1 MNVRS
6 AADFDKNS
14 RQLSFKSGQSGF
26 ANIDAQNQ
34 KIPESKLTPCHP
46 LKEISP
52 GLLQKQHNAHA
63 RGNTFF
69 NSALQNG
76 PNRQKRESPI
86 IVPSVIRPGQNNIQ
100 GQHGVMK
107 TGGTPQS
114 IVSRASYASPYNNAH
129 VLGKNTK
136 FTPVGVNS
144 GRIFH
149 NKAQQHHQ
157 PHGNGMPQPNGGMF
171 ATPNKNTSENPECIS
186 KDVADAFLN
195 LFKGPSNEN
204 VMGGIMQTPSF
215 FDAKHRFRAE
225 PLNANK
231 QPG

>member
-1 MNVRS
+1 
-6 AADFDKNS
+6 DT
-14 RQLSFKSGQSGF
+14 
-26 ANIDAQNQ
+26 QNQ
-34 KIPESKLTPCHP
+34 KIPESKITPCHP

-63 RGNTFF
+63 RGSTFY

-76 PNRQKRESPI
+76 SSRQKRESPI
-86 IVPSVIRPGQNNIQ
+86 IVPNVIRPGQNNMQ
-100 GQHGVMK
+100 GQNGVIK

-114 IVSRASYASPYNNAH
+114 VVSRASYASPYNNAQ

-136 FTPVGVNS
+136 FAPVGVVNS

-149 NKAQQHHQ
+149 NKAQQHNQH
-157 PHGNGMPQPNGGMF
+157 HGNGMPQPSGGMF
-171 ATPNKNTSENPECIS
+171 ATPNKNSSENQCIS

-231 QPG
+231 QPGQSNQHLETPNV